1 LDPLRWARL
10 DQLFAAAEPLPA
22 ASRAA
27 LIERSFA
34 DEPDPELQRELEAM
48 LAAAGPAAARVDG
61 AIAGGLAAFA
71 GGDLPPSRL
80 GPYRILREIGRGGMA
95 TVYEAERDDREF
107 ERKVA
112 VKVLRRGME
121 TADIVRR
128 LRRERQILANLDHPH
143 IARLLDGGSTLDG
156 RPYVVME
163 HIAGQPIDD
172 YCLSLGLAARL
183 ELFRQICDA
192 VHFAHRNLVL
202 HRDIKPSNILVTA
215 EGVPKLLDFGI
226 AKVLE
231 GEGETESGTIEPTLT
246 GWRLLTPEWA
256 SPEQVRGE
264 PLSTA
269 SDVYSLGLLLHLLVT
284 GERAYQLD
292 PRRPAE
298 VERIVCELE
307 AKSPGRGD
315 DLDLVILAAL
325 RKEPARRYASAEQLG
340 EDVRRFL
347 ADLPVAARKDT
358 WSYRSAKFVRRHR
371 LAVAAVAVVF
381 VTLLAAALVT
391 REQRRLAEE
400 NLARAEQV
408 AAFLTD
414 LFEVSDPREA
424 RGRPPTVRTVLDQGV
439 RRMRFSLHD
448 DPRLRADLLGTMG
461 RVYQKLSLYDEASS
475 LLQEAASLAA
485 GGDDRGAAAGGRDLA
500 ALELEMGRYE
510 SAEKLAKEALRRSR
524 LAERAAPREPALAL
538 ETAKSLRLVADVEAT
553 LARAEAAERLYR
565 EALEIQ
571 QRQLGPAA
579 EEVSL
584 TRISLGELYYRQGRM
599 AEARALFEDLVAIRR
614 RTLGADHPDLATAI
628 NNLAAAE
635 QGLGRWPAAKV
646 LLEEVLA
653 IRRRIFGEEPSSE
666 VAVAL
671 NNLATAE
678 AETGQLESAIR
689 HMEEALAI
697 NRGVFGGGPHPTV
710 AANLHNL
717 AMFHQRR
724 QETSLAGELYGQ
736 ALRMRRQSLGENH
749 PAVSQTLRNL
759 GELFEQEAPAAAE
772 RYFRQAL
779 EIDRHASPVVDSRLA
794 NSLAGLGRLAMDRGA
809 LAEAEDFFLE
819 EVEIRRRS
827 GPEDWRR
834 PYAELWL
841 GRVWGAR
848 GRRSEALALM
858 EKALP
863 ELERRLG
870 AAHPRV
876 KQGASFL
883 AEVRRLAGSGT
894 AAAGAAVDRDHD
906 APGVRRRGQVL
917 FDRIGI
923 QHPAFAAA
931 GPADHATVAAE
942 GGEARVPDFDGH
954 RVAAGRQG
962 P

>member
-22 ASRAA
+22 AGRAA

-34 DEPDPELQRELEAM
+34 DDPDPELQRELEEM

-143 IARLLDGGSTLDG
+143 IARLLDGGAAADG

-163 HIAGQPIDD
+163 HIAGQPIDL
-172 YCLSLGLAARL
+172 YCRSRGLGLAARL
-183 ELFRQICDA
+183 ELFRSICDA

-298 VERIVCELE
+298 VERIVCELPP
-307 AKSPGRGD
+307 KSPGRGD

-347 ADLPVAARKDT
+347 ANLPVSARKDT
-358 WSYRSAKFVRRHR
+358 WSYRAAKFVRRHR
-371 LAVAAVAVVF
+371 LAVAAIAAVF
-381 VTLLAAALVT
+381 VTLLVAAVVTAHQAALA

-414 LFEVSDPREA
+414 LFEVSDPSEA

-439 RRMRFSLHD
+439 RRMRFSLRD

-461 RVYQKLSLYDEASS
+461 RVYQKLALYDEASG
-475 LLQEAASLAA
+475 LLAEAAGLAA
-485 GGDDRGAAAGGRDLA
+485 GAGDRSAATSLRDLA
-500 ALELEMGRYE
+500 SLEHEMGRYE
-510 SAEKLAKEALRRSR
+510 AAERLANEALERSR
-524 LAERAAPREPALAL
+524 LAERQSPGDPAGPL
-538 ETAKSLRLVADVEAT
+538 ESAKSLRLVADVEAA
-553 LARAEAAERLYR
+553 LARSEAAEQHYR
-565 EALEIQ
+565 EALAIQ
-571 QRQLGPAA
+571 QRHLGPAA

-584 TRISLGELYYRQGRM
+584 TRVSLGELYYRQGRL

-614 RTLGADHPDLATAI
+614 RTLGADHPDLATAL
-628 NNLAAAE
+628 NNLAATE
-635 QGLGRWPAAKV
+635 QAMGRWPAAKA

-653 IRRRIFGEEPSSE
+653 IRRRIFGEQHSE
-666 VAVAL
+666 VAAAL

-678 AETGQLESAIR
+678 AETAELDQAIS
-689 HMEEALAI
+689 HVEEALAI
-697 NRGVFGGGPHPTV
+697 NRAAYGSDPHPTV

-717 AMFHQRR
+717 GMFHQRR
-724 QETSLAGELYGQ
+724 QETARAGELYRQ
-736 ALRMRRQSLGENH
+736 ALVMRRRSLGETH
-749 PAVSQTLRNL
+749 PLVAQTLRNL
-759 GELFEQEAPAAAE
+759 GELSEREAPGEAE

-779 EIDRHASPVVDSRLA
+779 AIDRQAMPAFDARVA
-794 NSLAGLGRLAMDRGA
+794 NSLAGLGRLAMGRGA
-809 LAEAEDFFLE
+809 LAEAEGFFRE
-819 EVEIRRRS
+819 EVEIRRRAS
-827 GPEDWRR
+827 PEDWRR
-834 PYAELWL
+834 PYAEMWL
-841 GRVWGAR
+841 GRVLDAR
-848 GRRSEALALM
+848 GRPAEALELM
-858 EKALP
+858 EKAQP
-863 ELERRLG
+863 ELGRLLG
-870 AAHPRV
+870 PEHPRV
-876 KQGASFL
+876 KRGASFL
-883 AEVRRLAGSGT
+883 DEVRRRRDQGT
-894 AAAGAAVDRDHD
+894 VVSSQDGQPSTEMMMPSPPGASIASLTKSMV
-906 APGVRRRGQVL
+906 
-917 FDRIGI
+917 
-923 QHPAFAAA
+923 
-931 GPADHATVAAE
+931 
-942 GGEARVPDFDGH
+942 
-954 RVAAGRQG
+954 
-962 P
+962 